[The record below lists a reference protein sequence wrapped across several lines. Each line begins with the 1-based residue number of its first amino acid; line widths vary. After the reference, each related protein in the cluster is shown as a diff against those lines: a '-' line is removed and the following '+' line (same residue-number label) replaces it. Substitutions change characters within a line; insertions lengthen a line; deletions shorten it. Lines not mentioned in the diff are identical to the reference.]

1 MPARE
6 RQEMGAG
13 IRRFNTARGRGST
26 LPPPCRGF
34 ALSNQARRN
43 LAKIE
48 AGLMDTEGRRATAEA
63 RDRAL
68 AAVVVSLIGLAFLAA
83 TLVAQRR

>member
-1 MPARE
+1 MC
-6 RQEMGAG
+6 GA
-13 IRRFNTARGRGST
+13 A
-26 LPPPCRGF
+26 
-34 ALSNQARRN
+34 ALAVPLGLVLWDQGGHD

-48 AGLMDTEGRRATAEA
+48 AGLMDPEGRRATAEA

-83 TLVAQRR
+83 TLFAQRL